1 MYIAT
6 QDFKAYILGDVKKDD
21 ELSFNKA
28 WLDAGLIKEVQ
39 FKPEPKKTIETKPLK
54 QQRKTK

>member
-6 QDFKAYILGDVKKDD
+6 QDFKAYILGNVKKDQ
-21 ELSFNKA
+21 ELEFNKA

-39 FKPEPKKTIETKPLK
+39 FKPEPKKEIEVKPVK

>member
-6 QDFKAYILGDVKKDD
+6 QDFNAYVLGDVKKDQ
-21 ELSFNKA
+21 ETPFNKT
-28 WLDAGLIKEVQ
+28 WLDAGLIKEVE
-39 FKPEPKKTIETKPLK
+39 FKPEPKKAIETKPLK